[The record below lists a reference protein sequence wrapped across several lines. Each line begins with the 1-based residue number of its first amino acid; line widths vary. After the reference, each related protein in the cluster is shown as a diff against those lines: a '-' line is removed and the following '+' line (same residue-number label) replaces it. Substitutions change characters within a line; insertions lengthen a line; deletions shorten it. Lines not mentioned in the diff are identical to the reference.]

1 MKIYVSTV
9 VEKDGKF
16 ILVREKKKQCYVKW
30 NIPSG
35 HVEENEFITN
45 AAVREVKE
53 ETNLDVEL
61 TGLISVYNNM
71 FEDFNSI
78 SFVYTCKIVQ
88 DLKIDFDKNEII
100 EIKWFTFEELKNMK
114 EELRDY
120 NYIIETIRRYN
131 ENEIKPLNT
140 IIIRE

>member
-1 MKIYVSTV
+1 MKIYVSTL

-16 ILVREKKKQCYVKW
+16 ILVREKKKQCYGKW

-78 SFVYTCKIVQ
+78 SFIYTCKIIQ

-100 EIKWFTFEELKNMK
+100 ETKWFTIEELKNMK

-140 IIIRE
+140 IIIRK

>member
-9 VEKDGKF
+9 VENEGKF
-16 ILVREKKKQCYVKW
+16 ILVRENKEQCYGKW

-35 HVEENEFITN
+35 HVEENEFITR

-61 TGLISVYNNM
+61 AGLIAVYNNM
-71 FEDFNSI
+71 FENFNSI
-78 SFVYTCKIVQ
+78 SFVFSCNITQKT
-88 DLKIDFDKNEII
+88 KIDFDKNEII
-100 EIKWFTFEELKNMK
+100 ETNWFTFEELKNMK

-120 NYIIETIRRYN
+120 DYVIETIRRYRDN
-131 ENEIKPLNT
+131 DIKPLNT
-140 IIIRE
+140 IVIR

>member
-16 ILVREKKKQCYVKW
+16 ILVKENKEQCYGKW

-35 HVEENEFITN
+35 HVEDNEFITS

-53 ETNLDVEL
+53 ETNFDVEL
-61 TGLISVYNNM
+61 TGLIAVYNNM
-71 FEDFNSI
+71 FENFNSI
-78 SFVYTCKIVQ
+78 SFIYSCKITKNN
-88 DLKIDFDKNEII
+88 KISFNRNEII
-100 EIKWFTFEELKNMK
+100 ETKWFTFEELKNMK

-120 NYIIETIRRYN
+120 DYIIEAIRRYRDN
-131 ENEIKPLNT
+131 DIKPLNT
-140 IIIRE
+140 IIIR

>member
-9 VEKDGKF
+9 VENEGKF
-16 ILVREKKKQCYVKW
+16 ILVRENKEQCYGKW

-35 HVEENEFITN
+35 HVEENEFITR

-61 TGLISVYNNM
+61 AGLIAVYNNM
-71 FEDFNSI
+71 FENFNSI
-78 SFVYTCKIVQ
+78 SFVFSCNITQKT
-88 DLKIDFDKNEII
+88 KIDFDKNEII
-100 EIKWFTFEELKNMK
+100 EAKWFTFEELKNMK

-120 NYIIETIRRYN
+120 DYIIETIRRYRDN
-131 ENEIKPLNT
+131 DIKPLNT
-140 IIIRE
+140 IIIR

>member
-9 VEKDGKF
+9 VENEGKF
-16 ILVREKKKQCYVKW
+16 ILVRENKEQCYGKW

-35 HVEENEFITN
+35 HVEENEFITR

-61 TGLISVYNNM
+61 AGLIAVYNNM
-71 FEDFNSI
+71 FENFNSI
-78 SFVYTCKIVQ
+78 SFVFSCNITQNI
-88 DLKIDFDKNEII
+88 KIDFDKNEII
-100 EIKWFTFEELKNMK
+100 ETKWFTFEELKNMK

-120 NYIIETIRRYN
+120 DYVIETIRRYRDN
-131 ENEIKPLNT
+131 DIKPLNT
-140 IIIRE
+140 IVIR

>member
-9 VEKDGKF
+9 VENEGKF
-16 ILVREKKKQCYVKW
+16 ILVRENKEQCYGKW

-35 HVEENEFITN
+35 HVEENEFITR

-61 TGLISVYNNM
+61 AGLIAVYNNM
-71 FEDFNSI
+71 FENFNSI
-78 SFVYTCKIVQ
+78 SFVFSCNITQ
-88 DLKIDFDKNEII
+88 NTKIDFDKDEII
-100 EIKWFTFEELKNMK
+100 ETNWFTFEELKNMK

-120 NYIIETIRRYN
+120 DYIIEAIRRYRDN
-131 ENEIKPLNT
+131 DIKPLNT
-140 IIIRE
+140 IIIR

>member
-9 VEKDGKF
+9 VENEGKF
-16 ILVREKKKQCYVKW
+16 ILVRENKEQCYGKW

-35 HVEENEFITN
+35 HVEENEFITR

-61 TGLISVYNNM
+61 AGLIAVYNNM
-71 FEDFNSI
+71 FENFNSI
-78 SFVYTCKIVQ
+78 SFVFSCNITQKT
-88 DLKIDFDKNEII
+88 KIDFDKNEII
-100 EIKWFTFEELKNMK
+100 KAEWFTFEKLKNMK

-120 NYIIETIRRYN
+120 
-131 ENEIKPLNT
+131 
-140 IIIRE
+140 

>member
-9 VEKDGKF
+9 VENEGKF
-16 ILVREKKKQCYVKW
+16 ILVRENKEQCYGKW

-35 HVEENEFITN
+35 HVEENEVITR

-61 TGLISVYNNM
+61 EGLIAVYNNM
-71 FEDFNSI
+71 FENFNSI
-78 SFVYTCKIVQ
+78 SFVFSCNITQKT
-88 DLKIDFDKNEII
+88 KIDFDKNEII
-100 EIKWFTFEELKNMK
+100 ETKWFTFEELKNMK

-120 NYIIETIRRYN
+120 NYIIEAIRRYRDN
-131 ENEIKPLNT
+131 DIKPLNT
-140 IIIRE
+140 IIIR